1 MNKELIAS
9 KFFKHLDDTAL
20 IGYSDFYDEI
30 ENDIIDI
37 RLNPNIKTLKIY
49 LVEVLDIEWDFKEK
63 ESIELKEYLKPLLKD
78 YISRNKELIK
88 QQKQIKE
95 DEKEQL

>member
-20 IGYSDFYDEI
+20 IGYSDFHDEV
-30 ENDIIDI
+30 EDLIIDV
-37 RLNPNIKTLKIY
+37 RFNPNINSLKIS
-49 LVEVLDIEWDFKEK
+49 LVEVLDIEWDLKEK
-63 ESIELKEYLKPLLKD
+63 ESIDLKEHLKPLLID
-78 YISRNKELIK
+78 YVSRAKESIK

-95 DEKEQL
+95 DEKR